1 MKDNTV
7 IDFKSPD
14 DALTELLRTR
24 KAIDY

>member
-1 MKDNTV
+1 MNENTV
-7 IDFKSPD
+7 IDFKSPA